1 MHLLSIMRSPS
12 RWCAKLV
19 SAVVVSMLAVAG
31 CSGHAA
37 ASGARV
43 PDWVIPRL
51 TAIAR
56 RAAAVNGDSHPE
68 WITAVVTTR
77 AKALTSAT
85 PGDYVPGS
93 ARVRVFL
100 ITMRGHFTAI
110 SAPGPPG
117 AKAPAGRYVSLV
129 INAQTFQG
137 LDFGISPGPPPVQPD
152 SLGPVTYLVGWRP
165 LTGGPGQGSAS
176 PGSQPAITALAAT
189 QARSNAAGQRSHTV
203 TGIHCPQERE
213 YPPLGAAKRASA
225 LIGSG
230 APIRALGAPRSTDL
244 QSGCVARALRSTATD
259 PGGTSSGLISVAA
272 SRRAARSAAGRRRP
286 GRAFGAP

>member
-1 MHLLSIMRSPS
+1 MHLLSIMRSSSHP
-12 RWCAKLV
+12 CAKLA

-31 CSGHAA
+31 CGGHAA

-43 PDWVIPRL
+43 PHSAIARL

-68 WITAVVTTR
+68 WITAVLTTR

-110 SAPGPPG
+110 GGPGPPG

-129 INAQTFQG
+129 ISARTFQG
-137 LDFGISPGPPPVQPD
+137 LDFGISPGPPPVPPG
-152 SLGPVTYLVGWRP
+152 SLGPVTYLAGG
-165 LTGGPGQGSAS
+165 GGP
-176 PGSQPAITALAAT
+176 
-189 QARSNAAGQRSHTV
+189 
-203 TGIHCPQERE
+203 
-213 YPPLGAAKRASA
+213 
-225 LIGSG
+225 
-230 APIRALGAPRSTDL
+230 
-244 QSGCVARALRSTATD
+244 
-259 PGGTSSGLISVAA
+259 
-272 SRRAARSAAGRRRP
+272 
-286 GRAFGAP
+286 